1 MNFSEKSCED
11 FSNDSTILVL
21 ESFRKSYIPTISIIG
36 CLGNILSLFVLSKIK
51 DCFHRLLF
59 VLALVDLMVPL
70 FCTFLLLLDL
80 LQHGKMEA
88 LEIIPN
94 ALLEAGFAG
103 SGWMTVSISF
113 ERFLGICHPMHC
125 PPANRKARF
134 FVLPV
139 LLIIGL
145 DFGLSVALLEFFG
158 PVSDPF
164 VFDFLFYFHILIQY
178 ILPAAILLILNTIIA
193 KSVIR
198 INSDNFTRKG
208 VNKIRNSAAVLII
221 VVFVYILCWS
231 PFYVIDFTFVV
242 IPYYNGC
249 LLESEDARWVDRWV
263 QHSFS
268 DFPICIS
275 YLSHIC
281 ISYFSSNK
289 IFRFWVAA
297 LRKGGSCAIITNS
310 CINFVIYCFVG
321 RTFRRRFIS
330 TFSWVANSN
339 CLGRGNI
346 AENGGETFP
355 LPGTNK
361 RERKITENI
370 TISAKEKPDSEENPQ
385 RNLVKTQE
393 NGLVPTAGQDQESL
407 VNLEKSLG
415 NPNGNLGKLQR
426 SCAGQSK
433 ADNGVSL
440 QESLI

>member
-1 MNFSEKSCED
+1 MKGVTRQLGERISVMNFSEKSCED
-11 FSNDSTILVL
+11 FSNDSTILVI

-36 CLGNILSLFVLSKIK
+36 CVGNILSLFVLAKIK
-51 DCFHRLLF
+51 DCFHRLLL

-88 LEIIPN
+88 LEIVPN

-145 DFGLSVALLEFFG
+145 DFGLSVSLLEFFG

-249 LLESEDARWVDRWV
+249 LLESEDARWVDR
-263 QHSFS
+263 
-268 DFPICIS
+268 
-275 YLSHIC
+275 
-281 ISYFSSNK
+281 
-289 IFRFWVAA
+289 
-297 LRKGGSCAIITNS
+297 
-310 CINFVIYCFVG
+310 
-321 RTFRRRFIS
+321 
-330 TFSWVANSN
+330 
-339 CLGRGNI
+339 
-346 AENGGETFP
+346 
-355 LPGTNK
+355 
-361 RERKITENI
+361 
-370 TISAKEKPDSEENPQ
+370 
-385 RNLVKTQE
+385 
-393 NGLVPTAGQDQESL
+393 
-407 VNLEKSLG
+407 
-415 NPNGNLGKLQR
+415 
-426 SCAGQSK
+426 
-433 ADNGVSL
+433 
-440 QESLI
+440 

>member
-1 MNFSEKSCED
+1 MKRELGASSSAVMNFSQKSCED
-11 FSNDSTILVL
+11 FSNDPTILII
-21 ESFRKSYIPTISIIG
+21 EGFRKSYIPTISVIG
-36 CLGNILSLFVLSKIK
+36 CVGNILSIFVLAKIK

-88 LEIIPN
+88 LQIVPN

-103 SGWMTVSISF
+103 SGWMTVGISF

-139 LLIIGL
+139 LLIICL
-145 DFGLSVALLEFFG
+145 DFGLSVALLEIFG

-193 KSVIR
+193 KAVIR

-242 IPYYNGC
+242 IPSYNGC
-249 LLESEDARWVDRWV
+249 LLDSEDARWVDR
-263 QHSFS
+263 
-268 DFPICIS
+268 
-275 YLSHIC
+275 
-281 ISYFSSNK
+281 
-289 IFRFWVAA
+289 
-297 LRKGGSCAIITNS
+297 
-310 CINFVIYCFVG
+310 
-321 RTFRRRFIS
+321 
-330 TFSWVANSN
+330 
-339 CLGRGNI
+339 
-346 AENGGETFP
+346 
-355 LPGTNK
+355 
-361 RERKITENI
+361 
-370 TISAKEKPDSEENPQ
+370 
-385 RNLVKTQE
+385 
-393 NGLVPTAGQDQESL
+393 
-407 VNLEKSLG
+407 
-415 NPNGNLGKLQR
+415 
-426 SCAGQSK
+426 
-433 ADNGVSL
+433 
-440 QESLI
+440 